1 MYFVKLVYYGIKIE
15 GMVYSWILH
24 ESFIK
29 AVFIKEHICCAGYTL
44 DLVARKKWS
53 LYGKKK

>member
-1 MYFVKLVYYGIKIE
+1 MKKWVEKYYDIKIE
-15 GMVYSWILH
+15 CMVYSLILH

-44 DLVARKKWS
+44 DLVARKK
-53 LYGKKK
+53 